1 MFSFWRNPISIIKNN
16 LVKVVSILVVS
27 DDDLINRTVID
38 SLLRKLG
45 FTVIL
50 AENGH
55 QALDLILKGNKFDLI
70 LMDLQMPIMDGRVT
84 TEQIRKWEME
94 QNLPRN
100 RIYAFIA
107 DAIVETQKKCIG
119 FEMDGVI
126 TKPFKIED
134 IIAIINEETP
144 DAFEETPFAKVS

>member
-45 FTVIL
+45 LTVVL

-144 DAFEETPFAKVS
+144 LAKVS